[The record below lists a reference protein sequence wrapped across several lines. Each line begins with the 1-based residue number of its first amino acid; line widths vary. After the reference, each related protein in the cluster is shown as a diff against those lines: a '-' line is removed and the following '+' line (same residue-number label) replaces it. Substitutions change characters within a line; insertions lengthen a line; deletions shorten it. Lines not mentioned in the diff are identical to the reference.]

1 MSLSHASIKPTITSD
16 EIFDFSLEGDV
27 LCNSDY
33 NRSVD
38 DSDNE
43 DTNTTTMDAGNTPA
57 CNKLQRKAE
66 SQCNSSMKKSSS
78 TAKSKKKSHN
88 NSERA
93 GNKLESSLSHLI
105 WATLKRTE
113 EIDEQHKSSGAEIAA
128 VAMNFKQTA
137 EALGG
142 RVQAALASDRFKMFL
157 NVDEK
162 RELRE
167 LQHKHDSDEEL

>member
-1 MSLSHASIKPTITSD
+1 MEETWP
-16 EIFDFSLEGDV
+16 
-27 LCNSDY
+27 
-33 NRSVD
+33 
-38 DSDNE
+38 
-43 DTNTTTMDAGNTPA
+43 
-57 CNKLQRKAE
+57 
-66 SQCNSSMKKSSS
+66 

-93 GNKLESSLSHLI
+93 GYELESSLSHLI
-105 WATLKRTE
+105 RATLKRTE

-128 VAMNFKQTA
+128 LATNFKQTA

-142 RVQAALASDRFKMFL
+142 RVQAALAFDRFKMFL